1 MDSKRLAIVGSGLSG
16 LAALVSLTKAGY
28 KVDLF
33 EKSRLLGGKTT
44 SFKVGDLEIDNGQH
58 VFIGCFTEFR
68 RFVEETGLASALYMQ
83 KTFSVTIYD
92 SAGKKSILRALPN
105 LPSPFHTAFSFLMY
119 KHLPVKDKLAV
130 LYGLASLLR
139 KTNTDSK
146 STYEWLTQH
155 HQTKKSIDAFWQLFL
170 VPALNAELSVVP
182 FELASFTIRE
192 SFLGKPSNL
201 PIGFPIVPLGHIAK
215 AAAAKAE
222 HIFTRY
228 PVVGVEP
235 NGSSGVIIR
244 TMDGKSHHYNA
255 VVIAVGPYDLGKI
268 IDVNCILASNSS
280 LEFITR
286 PIIDV
291 HLLYDAP
298 SVGIGFAGIIGS
310 PVQWVFEKP
319 NGHLCCS
326 MSAAHNYV
334 RMHNVELINL
344 CREWVEK
351 LNPQLKEIKFIKGI
365 VTRDLRATFLPRSPS
380 TVPPQSTLV
389 PNIAIAGA
397 WTRTGWPPT
406 MESAVR
412 SGRKAAE
419 VLLNAL

>member
-1 MDSKRLAIVGSGLSG
+1 
-16 LAALVSLTKAGY
+16 
-28 KVDLF
+28 
-33 EKSRLLGGKTT
+33 
-44 SFKVGDLEIDNGQH
+44 
-58 VFIGCFTEFR
+58 
-68 RFVEETGLASALYMQ
+68 
-83 KTFSVTIYD
+83 
-92 SAGKKSILRALPN
+92 
-105 LPSPFHTAFSFLMY
+105 
-119 KHLPVKDKLAV
+119 
-130 LYGLASLLR
+130 
-139 KTNTDSK
+139 
-146 STYEWLTQH
+146 
-155 HQTKKSIDAFWQLFL
+155 
-170 VPALNAELSVVP
+170 
-182 FELASFTIRE
+182 
-192 SFLGKPSNL
+192 
-201 PIGFPIVPLGHIAK
+201 
-215 AAAAKAE
+215 
-222 HIFTRY
+222 
-228 PVVGVEP
+228 
-235 NGSSGVIIR
+235 
-244 TMDGKSHHYNA
+244 
-255 VVIAVGPYDLGKI
+255 VGPYDLAKI

-298 SVGIGFAGIIGS
+298 SIGIGFAGIIGS